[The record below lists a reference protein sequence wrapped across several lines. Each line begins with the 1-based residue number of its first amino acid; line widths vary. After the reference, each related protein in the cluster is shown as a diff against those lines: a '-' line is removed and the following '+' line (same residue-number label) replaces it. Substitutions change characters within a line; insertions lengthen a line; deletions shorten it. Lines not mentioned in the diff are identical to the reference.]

1 MRLLKGQATAI
12 NNLYSP
18 HARECR
24 EDLKMTKKT
33 SPKKIVQKKEVGGA
47 AITVLAVM
55 GIVGLIL
62 LAVGVYAIFEISL
75 FVGVTLLV
83 LGFLT
88 YIIFV
93 VIEKKLKLL

>member
-1 MRLLKGQATAI
+1 
-12 NNLYSP
+12 
-18 HARECR
+18 
-24 EDLKMTKKT
+24 MTKKT
-33 SPKKIVQKKEVGGA
+33 SPKKTVQKKEVSGA

-62 LAVGVYAIFEISL
+62 LAVGVYSIFEVSL

-88 YIIFV
+88 YIIFII
-93 VIEKKLKLL
+93 IEKKLKLL